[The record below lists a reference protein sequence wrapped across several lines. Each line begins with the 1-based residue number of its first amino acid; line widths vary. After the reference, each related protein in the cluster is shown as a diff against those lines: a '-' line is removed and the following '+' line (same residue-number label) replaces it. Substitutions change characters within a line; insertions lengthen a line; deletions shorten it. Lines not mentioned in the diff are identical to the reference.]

1 VKKFIIGVFV
11 GSLLTLSLFYLKEK
25 DEKDNVVKITQVT
38 GEPIYHEDIKSE
50 KGILSFYTISEGA
63 GVIKTEI
70 PITNI
75 PEAKSWVEKTHGVML
90 ELLFILDETVYGV
103 SYMRRF
109 SDFSVGGG
117 FLVSEK
123 GFKGV
128 KAQAQYWFK
137 I

>member
-1 VKKFIIGVFV
+1 MTKFIIGVFV

-90 ELLFILDETVYGV
+90 ELLFIPDETVYGV

-117 FLVSEK
+117 VLVSEK

>member
-1 VKKFIIGVFV
+1 MKKFIIGVFV

-25 DEKDNVVKITQVT
+25 DEKDNVVKITQVI

-75 PEAKSWVEKTHGVML
+75 PEAKAWIEKNHGLMF
-90 ELLFILDETVYGV
+90 ELLFIPDETVYGV

-109 SDFSVGGG
+109 YDFSIGGG
-117 FLVSEK
+117 ILVSEK

>member
-25 DEKDNVVKITQVT
+25 DEKDNVVKITQVI

-75 PEAKSWVEKTHGVML
+75 PEAKAWIEKNHGLMF
-90 ELLFILDETVYGV
+90 ELLFIPDETVYGV

-109 SDFSVGGG
+109 YDFSIGGG
-117 FLVSEK
+117 ILVSEK

>member
-1 VKKFIIGVFV
+1 MKKFIIGVFV

-90 ELLFILDETVYGV
+90 ELLFIPDETVYGV

-117 FLVSEK
+117 VLVSEK

>member
-1 VKKFIIGVFV
+1 MTKFIIGVFV

-90 ELLFILDETVYGV
+90 ELLFIPDETVYGV

>member
-1 VKKFIIGVFV
+1 VTKFIIGVFV

-90 ELLFILDETVYGV
+90 ELLFIPDETVYGV

-117 FLVSEK
+117 VLVSEK

>member
-1 VKKFIIGVFV
+1 MTKFIIGVFV

-117 FLVSEK
+117 VLVSEK

>member
-1 VKKFIIGVFV
+1 MKKFIIGVFV

-90 ELLFILDETVYGV
+90 ELLFIPDETVYGV

>member
-117 FLVSEK
+117 VLVSEK

>member
-1 VKKFIIGVFV
+1 VKKFIVGVFV
-11 GSLLTLSLFYLKEK
+11 GSLLTLSLFFLKDR
-25 DEKDNVVKITQVT
+25 DEKNNVVKITQIT
-38 GEPIYHEDIKSE
+38 GEPIYHENIKTE
-50 KGILSFYTISEGA
+50 KGILSLYTVSEGA
-63 GVIKTEI
+63 GIIKTEI

-75 PEAKSWVEKTHGVML
+75 PEAKAWIEKNHSLML
-90 ELLFILDETVYGV
+90 ELLFIPDETVYGV

-117 FLVSEK
+117 ILVSEK

>member
-1 VKKFIIGVFV
+1 VTKFIIGVFV

-90 ELLFILDETVYGV
+90 ELLFIPDETVYGV

>member
-1 VKKFIIGVFV
+1 VTKFIIGVFV

-117 FLVSEK
+117 VLVSEK

>member
-1 VKKFIIGVFV
+1 MKKFIIGVFV

-117 FLVSEK
+117 VLVSEK